1 MVQTQQK
8 ATAQFSSLI
17 EKLHQFDHVL
27 SSKRNVLPSTKDE
40 FEKFLLSL
48 DAPTKDNFV
57 QFDFLN
63 SRVDEFLGAHLK
75 DKTALWTICMLIFF
89 FSHSQ
94 CAVEWGF
101 CINKEILI
109 ENLQEKSIVYQRVV
123 YDYLEAS
130 KADLHNYPISS
141 CLLKS
146 CKSARQKYSMRNIL

>member
-1 MVQTQQK
+1 MVQPQQK
-8 ATAQFSSLI
+8 ATTQFSSLI
-17 EKLHQFDHVL
+17 EKLHHFDHVL
-27 SSKRNVLPSTKDE
+27 SSRRNVLPSTKEE
-40 FEKFLLSL
+40 FQKFLLSL

-63 SRVDEFLGAHLK
+63 SRVNEFLGAHLK
-75 DKTALWTICMLIFF
+75 DKTALWTICTLIFF

-94 CAVEWGF
+94 CAVEWEF
-101 CINKEILI
+101 CINKEI
-109 ENLQEKSIVYQRVV
+109 KSIVYQRVV

-130 KADLHNYPISS
+130 KVDLHNYPISS